1 MNASGSSEAEGR
13 EMIRARDLVKDYG
26 TLRAVDGLNLS
37 VKSGQ
42 IVGLLGPNG
51 SGKSTTQ
58 RMLAGL
64 MEPTSGSVE
73 ICGLPMRHAPLE
85 ARKLLGYQSGDTQLY
100 DRLSPREILS
110 FFADIYEMPKSE
122 RDDRIRLLLD
132 DFDITPFADKRFAAL
147 SSGQKQR
154 AALARAIVH
163 DPQVLILDEVTASLD
178 VLSSRF
184 VMEYLASAR
193 QAGKAVLY
201 STHILA
207 EAEYLCD
214 HIILIHGG
222 RVLAEGT
229 ARGLMESSGT
239 ANLTECFFALL
250 KRLEEKP

>member
-1 MNASGSSEAEGR
+1 
-13 EMIRARDLVKDYG
+13 MIRARDLVKDYG

-37 VKSGQ
+37 VRAGQ

-73 ICGLPMRHAPLE
+73 ICGLPMRNASLE
-85 ARKLLGYQSGDTQLY
+85 ARKMIGYQSGDTQLY

-110 FFADIYEMPKSE
+110 FFADIYEMPKSGRKDLIE
-122 RDDRIRLLLD
+122 RLLE
-132 DFDITPFADKRFAAL
+132 DFSITSFADKRFAAL

-154 AALARAIVH
+154 VALARSIVH
-163 DPQVLILDEVTASLD
+163 DPAVLILDEVTASLD

-193 QAGKAVLY
+193 LAGKAVLY

-222 RVLAEGT
+222 RILAEGT
-229 ARGLMESSGT
+229 ARGLMEISGT
-239 ANLTECFFALL
+239 ANLTECFFAFLA
-250 KRLEEKP
+250 RLEATP

>member
-1 MNASGSSEAEGR
+1 
-13 EMIRARDLVKDYG
+13 MIRATDLVKDYG
-26 TLRAVDGLNLS
+26 AVRAVDGLNLS
-37 VKSGQ
+37 VKAGQ

-64 MEPTSGSVE
+64 MEPTSGTVD
-73 ICGLPMRHAPLE
+73 ICGLGMRNAPLE
-85 ARKLLGYQSGDTQLY
+85 ARRLLGYQSGDTQLY
-100 DRLSPREILS
+100 DRMSPREILR
-110 FFADIYEMPKSE
+110 FFADIYEMPKE
-122 RDDRIRLLLD
+122 VRAGRIRQLLG
-132 DFDITPFADKRFAAL
+132 DFGIESFADKRLAAL

-154 AALARAIVH
+154 VALARAIIH
-163 DPQVLILDEVTASLD
+163 DPPVLILDEVTASLD

-193 QAGKAVLY
+193 LAGKAVLY

-214 HIILIHGG
+214 HIIMIHGG

-229 ARGLMESSGT
+229 ARGLMETSGT

-250 KRLEEKP
+250 ARQEVVP

>member
-1 MNASGSSEAEGR
+1 
-13 EMIRARDLVKDYG
+13 MIRARDLIKDYG

-37 VKSGQ
+37 VRAGQ

-73 ICGLPMRHAPLE
+73 ICGLPMRGASLE

-100 DRLSPREILS
+100 ERLSPREILS
-110 FFADIYEMPKSE
+110 FFADIYEIPKDR
-122 RDDRIRLLLD
+122 RDNRIRLLLE
-132 DFDITPFADKRFAAL
+132 DFGIEPFADKRLAAL

-154 AALARAIVH
+154 VALARAIVH
-163 DPQVLILDEVTASLD
+163 DPPVLILDEVTASLD

-184 VMEYLASAR
+184 VMEYLSSAR

-214 HIILIHGG
+214 HILLIHGG
-222 RVLAEGT
+222 RILAEGT
-229 ARGLMESSGT
+229 ARSLMETSGT
-239 ANLTECFFALL
+239 TNLTECFFALL
-250 KRLEEKP
+250 ARQEATL